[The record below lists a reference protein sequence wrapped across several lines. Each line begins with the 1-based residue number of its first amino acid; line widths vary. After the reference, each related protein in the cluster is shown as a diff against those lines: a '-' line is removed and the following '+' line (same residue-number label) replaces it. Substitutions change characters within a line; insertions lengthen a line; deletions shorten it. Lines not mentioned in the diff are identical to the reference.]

1 MKMINFL
8 NIIIEA
14 FKAFFRTF
22 VFEINTKGFVCELF
36 TNESIKKITENI
48 KFSIFKRQSPGS
60 LYNENGNYYIQL
72 NPEYN
77 TELQK
82 LLIVTH
88 EIGHYLTKEFKIGIR
103 TLYLE
108 SYSDLIGVCLTHLE
122 TNKSINELSMIRM
135 NLLLSYGKTEEHL
148 KRIDNISYFNFLLEK
163 EKISIKDVIDPDTLK
178 ININKL
184 HSSLLIKE

>member
-1 MKMINFL
+1 MKVINFL
-8 NIIIEA
+8 NTIIEA
-14 FKAFFRTF
+14 FKAFIRTF

-48 KFSIFKRQSPGS
+48 KFLVFKGQSPGS
-60 LYNENGNYYIQL
+60 ICNANGDYYIQL

-77 TELQK
+77 SGLQK
-82 LLIVTH
+82 LLIMTH
-88 EIGHYLTKEFKIGIR
+88 EIGHYLTKEFNIGIR

-108 SYSDLIGVCLTHLE
+108 SYSDLIGLCLTHLE
-122 TNKSINELSMIRM
+122 TNKSINELSVIKM

-163 EKISIKDVIDPDTLK
+163 EKISVKDIIDLNSLK
-178 ININKL
+178 INIDKL